1 MGMRFSTQD
10 SEQLIQAMKN
20 NVQIANTVTDRLSSG
35 CDHLIQT
42 LNSGELEGAAYT
54 AGKGLFSEVI
64 IPSIK
69 KLQSAI
75 DDIQAEISAYE
86 YAHSVVAEY
95 DTLDMNNLKKQL
107 NIKYQQLDEVE
118 AQLRRNQDFFHQT
131 QSLFVGNLGDVWAQ
145 NYALEQLKQHLEI
158 GIEDVKT
165 RINKLE
171 WFVSDVS
178 KYFSDS
184 LQVLNLAI
192 KGATELSKL
201 TVDINGNYYS
211 NGADMSWLSSMTK
224 TTIHTYGMGDDPML
238 TLIRRNAKELML
250 SEKGEA
256 YYRKQLQSLLAG
268 ADAKDWPL
276 LIQSYNGSLLFDD
289 DGNILFVSPV
299 QYVQGDIWLVL
310 KNGKVDSDYTTQLNQ
325 ERANQFWASLG
336 DNALEIFSGLAS
348 VLGGTATGLGSTV
361 LGAGGFALAL
371 PSGGTVT
378 VPAEMAAAAGFAIS
392 CTLITGGTIA
402 ISDAF
407 SKMAVTNANIEI
419 SFAKDYDNYTGGI
432 QRSGR
437 QKGNAPRSSQAQNK
451 QIDDIVKKY
460 KLSKMQRKRLH
471 SEITGQGYG
480 FKEIVEIAKEIAN
493 GK

>member
-1 MGMRFSTQD
+1 MGIRFSTKD

-20 NVQIANTVTDRLSSG
+20 NVQIANTITDRLSSG

-42 LNSGELEGAAYT
+42 LNSGELKGAAYT

-75 DDIQAEISAYE
+75 DDIQSELSSYE

-95 DTLDMNNLKKQL
+95 DTLDMDSLKKQL
-107 NIKYQQLDEVE
+107 DIKYQQLDEIE
-118 AQLRRNQDFFHQT
+118 AQLKRNQDFFYQA
-131 QSLFVGNLGDVWAQ
+131 QSLFEGNLGEIWAQ

-158 GIEDVKT
+158 GIEDVRT
-165 RINKLE
+165 RIDKLE

-192 KGATELSKL
+192 KGATELSRL
-201 TVDINGNYYS
+201 TVDGNGNYYS
-211 NGADMSWLSSMTK
+211 NGADMRWLSSMTK
-224 TTIHTYGMGDDPML
+224 TAIHTYGMGNDPML
-238 TLIRRNAKELML
+238 TLISRNAKELML
-250 SEKGEA
+250 SEEGEI
-256 YYRKQLQSLLAG
+256 YYRKHLQSLLEGTNAS
-268 ADAKDWPL
+268 DWPL
-276 LIQSYNGSLLFDD
+276 LIQSYNSSLLFDD

-299 QYVQGDIWLVL
+299 QSSQGDIWLVL

-325 ERANQFWASLG
+325 ERADQFWGSLG
-336 DNALEIFSGLAS
+336 DNALEILSGLVS
-348 VLGGTATGLGSTV
+348 VLGGTATGLGSTA

-371 PSGGTVT
+371 PSGGTIT
-378 VPAEMAAAAGFAIS
+378 VPAEMASAAGFTLS
-392 CTLITGGTIA
+392 GTLITGGTVA
-402 ISDAF
+402 ITDAF
-407 SKMAVTNANIEI
+407 SKMAVTNANLEI
-419 SFAKDYDNYTGGI
+419 NFAKDYDDYTGGF
-432 QRSGR
+432 QRSGH

-460 KLSKMQRKRLH
+460 KLSKMKRKRLH